1 VRKAEERAIKLPKR
15 QRDSETPET
24 GGEEPSRSKRA
35 KRPARSKG
43 PARSKVKL
51 AQRERKP
58 AGSFEKAFTR
68 VLAIIGA
75 LLVGVARLLAAGVK
89 ALAGP
94 TQGARRRLA
103 VWIATLSR
111 IVTPTRG
118 LLLAALGCA
127 LLLALSQFVD
137 YRGISIGADAYDP
150 GISAVAPAPEVE
162 RKELGTAHSYVM
174 IPIALLAALALIF
187 AVRTGRWQ
195 LTRLAVLL
203 GLVAILVAIFID
215 RPAGLDEGDLNRDFT
230 GVEAKLL
237 GGFWMQIFAGAG
249 LAVTS
254 FLLAGE
260 IKRGG
265 APAKR
270 RSRKAS
276 KPKPK
281 PKSRRRS
288 PAAKTGEASA

>member
-1 VRKAEERAIKLPKR
+1 MRKAEERAIKLPKR
-15 QRDSETPET
+15 QRDSGTPDS
-24 GGEEPSRSKRA
+24 GGDDSSQAKRA
-35 KRPARSKG
+35 KRPER
-43 PARSKVKL
+43 RKVKL
-51 AQRERKP
+51 AKGERKP

-75 LLVGVARLLAAGVK
+75 LIVGVVRLIAAGIK

-103 VWIATLSR
+103 AWIATLSR

-162 RKELGTAHSYVM
+162 REELGTAHSYVM

-187 AVRTGRWQ
+187 AVRSGRWQ

-203 GLVAILVAIFID
+203 GIVAILVAIVID
-215 RPAGLDEGDLNRDFT
+215 RPAGLDEGSLNRDFT

-249 LAVTS
+249 LAATS

-270 RSRKAS
+270 RSRREPS
-276 KPKPK
+276 KPK

-288 PAAKTGEASA
+288 PGAKTEGASA